1 MKIAIKIVSII
12 LAIIG
17 IVLISQY
24 QKGIEILSYIGML
37 SGGFTLA
44 VFIWVGLDSFYDWA
58 LKEIN
63 DYRSLHN
70 GKKK

>member
-1 MKIAIKIVSII
+1 MRIAIAIVSLILSII
-12 LAIIG
+12 AII
-17 IVLISQY
+17 LISQY
-24 QKGIEILSYIGML
+24 EKGIEVLSYIGML

-44 VFIWVGLDSFYDWA
+44 VFIWAGLDNLYDWI
-58 LKEIN
+58 LKEIK